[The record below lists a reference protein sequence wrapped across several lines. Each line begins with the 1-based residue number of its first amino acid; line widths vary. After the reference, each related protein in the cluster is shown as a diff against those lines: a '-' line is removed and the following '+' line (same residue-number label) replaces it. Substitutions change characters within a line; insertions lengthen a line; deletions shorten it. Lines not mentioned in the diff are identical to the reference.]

1 MADKY
6 GSRGVIALHAP
17 MQNTNM
23 QPEFEMLRPHGI
35 NNQIYRIELGAS
47 DEAMAAAME
56 NSVSCDPDIVA
67 LGVSMEMHDWSVARQ
82 ALHRSILQARIGSKP
97 LVLAAD
103 ATVTALRA
111 LGASR
116 ISVLSPMAKRNSVS
130 ARAYYEAMGFEVA
143 EDHCLGVQRSA
154 NIPKL
159 SDDAIV
165 RGFEDMDRPDVDT
178 LLHVGG
184 ALSALPLI
192 QKIEEKH
199 GKPVVSVNA
208 ATYWMALRWLRIEDP
223 IVGYGELLKLP
234 LPKGAQL
241 QA

>member
-1 MADKY
+1 MADRY
-6 GSRGVIALHAP
+6 SARGVIALHAP

-23 QPEFEMLRPHGI
+23 QPEFDMLRPHGI

-47 DEAMAAAME
+47 DDKLAAAMG

-67 LGVSMEMHDWSVARQ
+67 LGVSMEMHDWSVERQ
-82 ALHRSILQARIGSKP
+82 ALHRSILQEAIGSTP

-111 LGASR
+111 VGARR
-116 ISVLSPMAKRNSVS
+116 ISILSPMAKRNSLS
-130 ARAYYEAMGFEVA
+130 ARTYYEAMGFEVA
-143 EDHCLGVQRSA
+143 GDHCLGVQRSA
-154 NIPKL
+154 DIPKL
-159 SDDAIV
+159 SDDAIL

-184 ALSALPLI
+184 ALTALPLI
-192 QKIEEKH
+192 QPLEEKH
-199 GKPVVSVNA
+199 GKPVISVNA
-208 ATYWMALRWLRIEDP
+208 ATYWMALRWLRVEDP
-223 IVGYGELLKLP
+223 VVGFGQLLKLP
-234 LPKGAQL
+234 LPEGARL